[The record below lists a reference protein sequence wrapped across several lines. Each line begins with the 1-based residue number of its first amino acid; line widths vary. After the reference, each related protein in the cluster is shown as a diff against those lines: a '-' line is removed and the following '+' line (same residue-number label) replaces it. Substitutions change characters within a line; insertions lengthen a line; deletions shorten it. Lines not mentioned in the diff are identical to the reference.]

1 MVEIIEAKDM
11 MGQSKNDFLHKGIQV
26 GIDSLPRA
34 MMWIEF
40 DSLSDLKRTA
50 EMLGIKVINKRGN
63 DYVFADQGTIYY
75 CQEY

>member
-11 MGQSKNDFLHKGIQV
+11 MGQSKNDFLNKGIQV

-40 DSLSDLKRTA
+40 DSVNDLKRAA

-63 DYVFADQGTIYY
+63 DYVFADHGTIYY
-75 CQEY
+75 CQE

>member
-1 MVEIIEAKDM
+1 MV
-11 MGQSKNDFLHKGIQV
+11 GT
-26 GIDSLPRA
+26 DSLPRG

-40 DSLSDLKRTA
+40 QSVTDLKRVA

-75 CQEY
+75 CQEEWDGDINYGRNYRS